1 MLMCIFHTNANLLY
15 DVYLFCIYSYFN
27 WLLHIHVHCWIINKM
42 FKNQWPLSFYTLLSV
57 SKKFIRFRTHNLFF
71 VYSFPHTKPYF
82 IDKKRVFMIVIVGFS
97 SYLFWFCRLFHTI
110 QETTIFIRLKI
121 YTWYVFVTWKIDHH
135 L

>member
-15 DVYLFCIYSYFN
+15 DVYLFCIYSYCN

-42 FKNQWPLSFYTLLSV
+42 FKNQFTLSFFIFYCQCQKSLLELIIFISSYKTL
-57 SKKFIRFRTHNLFF
+57 FHWQ
-71 VYSFPHTKPYF
+71 
-82 IDKKRVFMIVIVGFS
+82 KRVFIVIVIVGFS
-97 SYLFWFCRLFHTI
+97 LYLFWFCRLFHTI
-110 QETTIFIRLKI
+110 QETTVFIRLKI